1 MRIPIKLTLFCLLC
15 LSITFAF
22 GQKADSENVRK
33 IKALAGVVVTE
44 KDGELVAVDFR
55 KCEDSWADDFPRLL
69 EIPTVQSVS
78 MTGPKATH
86 ERIVALAAL
95 RNLKSLRLDLS
106 GANDASVANIS
117 KFAKLEDLNLDGCS
131 ISDAALSSI
140 ASSLTIKRL
149 RLAKTNISDAGLAQ
163 IKNLTQ
169 LELLDIS
176 DCDQVTSAGLVHLQG
191 LTKLRNLSLG
201 GPGITDA
208 GMPSLRNLTNMVSI
222 SFKECSITDAS
233 FEALAGMTKLKE
245 FDIYKTPA
253 GNNALRILS
262 QGREMTKL
270 KLRGSGVTNQGLID
284 HIAKFESVTS
294 IDLGETETDDKALV
308 AISKMK
314 KLEDLN
320 LLRTK
325 VTNAGVASLASLK
338 LKRLNLDDIQAIDD
352 GVVIHIAKMQSL
364 EFLHLGKTSIT
375 DAGVRGLS
383 SLANLKDLILN
394 NTQVSEMAVTEL
406 QAKLSKLKVLR

>member
-1 MRIPIKLTLFCLLC
+1 MRIPIKLTLLC
-15 LSITFAF
+15 LVSLSATFAF
-22 GQKADSENVRK
+22 GQKADTANTRK
-33 IKALAGVVVTE
+33 IKSLGGVVVTE

-55 KCEDSWADDFPRLL
+55 KCGDSWVDAFPQLL
-69 EIPTVQSVS
+69 EISTIQSVF
-78 MTGPKATH
+78 MTGSKATH
-86 ERIVALAAL
+86 ERILALAAL
-95 RNLKSLRLDLS
+95 PNLKALRLDLS
-106 GANDASVANIS
+106 SATDESVAAIS
-117 KFAKLEDLNLDGCS
+117 NFAKLEELNLDGCS

-140 ASSLTIKRL
+140 AGSLSIKRL
-149 RLAKTNISDAGLAQ
+149 RLAKTKISDTGLAQ
-163 IKNLTQ
+163 IKALAQ

-176 DCDQVTSAGLVHLQG
+176 DCAQVTSAGLVHLQG

-208 GMPSLRNLTNMVSI
+208 GMPSLRNLTNMVAI
-222 SFKECSITDAS
+222 SLKECSITDAS
-233 FEALAGMTKLKE
+233 FGALAGMTKLKE

-253 GNNALRILS
+253 GDNALRVLS
-262 QGREMTKL
+262 QGREMAKL
-270 KLRGSGVTNQGLID
+270 KLRASGVTKQGLID
-284 HIAKFESVTS
+284 HIAKFESVSS
-294 IDLGETETDDKALV
+294 IDLGETETDDKALA

-325 VTNAGVASLASLK
+325 VTNAGVASLTSLK

-352 GVVIHIAKMQSL
+352 GVVLHLAKMQSL

-375 DAGVRGLS
+375 DAGIGGLG

-394 NTQVSEMAVTEL
+394 NTQVSETAVTEL
-406 QAKLSKLKVLR
+406 QAKLPKLKVLR